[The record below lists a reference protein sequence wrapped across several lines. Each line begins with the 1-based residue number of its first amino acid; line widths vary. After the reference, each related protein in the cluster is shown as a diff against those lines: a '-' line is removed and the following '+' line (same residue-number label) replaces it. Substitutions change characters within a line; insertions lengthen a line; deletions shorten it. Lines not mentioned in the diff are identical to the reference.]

1 MKKEITNEALK
12 SKGLLAEKIII
23 KEKVDPGKVK
33 EFVVKLSEMAIEPVQ
48 GSYDRYWMVG
58 YRNEKLTQQ
67 KYYKIQFFNRGFRI
81 SAPGGCNAHGL
92 SRHIIDEMKKGLKN
106 PERKKVA

>member
-23 KEKVDPGKVK
+23 KEEVDPGKVK

-81 SAPGGCNAHGL
+81 SAPGGYNAYHL
-92 SRHIIDEMKKGLKN
+92 ANCLIDAMRENRNK
-106 PERKKVA
+106 A